1 MLDRFRHIVE
11 EMRGLIDDSRSASV
25 SMDDGGRHGCRKT
38 PSHLVGPFPCGQGGS
53 TLSAPVPPTIIPSEP
68 PTVISSERSESRN
81 LYLLAVSG
89 GIDSMCLADLWLR
102 CFGAESFA
110 IAHCNFHLRGEESDG
125 DEALVT
131 KWAEEN
137 GVRMHCVDFDTI
149 GYASENGM
157 SIEMA
162 ARELRYRWFGELC
175 QEHGYEA
182 VVVAHHA
189 DDNAETLVLNMV
201 RGAGLKGLTGMKPIS
216 SVSFRAVSPLSFR
229 ASEVSREIYIL
240 RPLLTFTRK
249 QIEGHAFAW
258 KVPYREDSTN
268 SSVEY
273 RRNSIRH
280 EVFPLFARMN
290 PSYVRT
296 LNREMTYLSDASSIV
311 EEWCKEHVKEV
322 MAPMSFR
329 ASDQLSFRP
338 SEASGEISISIPRL
352 LEIPQWRYLLYYIL
366 EPYGFNTSVLESLEN
381 LLTSDRT
388 ISGKRFESDGYV
400 LRTER
405 DTLVVYAKA
414 SSSSVQTTSPQP
426 FRQSSSL
433 SFRQSSPLSFRQ
445 SPSLSFR
452 QSSPLSFRA
461 SEASREIY
469 TTVRIPG
476 TYHIN
481 GQRIVVE
488 TLPWTPDMPLKQ
500 PADTL
505 ILDAAKL
512 KFPFVCRVWRNG
524 DWLIPI
530 GMKGKKKLSDL
541 FTDLKYSHFEK
552 ESSLVIVDCNGDY
565 AEKQH
570 VSAVLPVRIDDRYK
584 VTSDTKEII
593 RIRITDNR

>member
-1 MLDRFRHIVE
+1 MLNRFRHIVE
-11 EMRGLIDDSRSASV
+11 EMRGLIDDSRSAS
-25 SMDDGGRHGCRKT
+25 
-38 PSHLVGPFPCGQGGS
+38 F
-53 TLSAPVPPTIIPSEP
+53 
-68 PTVISSERSESRN
+68 
-81 LYLLAVSG
+81 LLAVSG
-89 GIDSMCLADLWLR
+89 GIDSMCLADMWLR
-102 CFGAESFA
+102 CFGPESFA
-110 IAHCNFHLRGEESDG
+110 VAHCNFHLRGEESDG

-137 GVRMHCVDFDTI
+137 DVRLHRVDFDTL
-149 GYASENGM
+149 GYAAENGL

-162 ARELRYRWFGELC
+162 ARELRYTWFGEMC
-175 QEHGYEA
+175 DQHGYKA

-216 SVSFRAVSPLSFR
+216 SLSFR
-229 ASEVSREIYIL
+229 ASEASREISIL

-249 QIEGHAFAW
+249 QIEGHVFAW

-280 EVFPLFARMN
+280 EVFPIFERMN

-322 MAPMSFR
+322 MAS
-329 ASDQLSFRP
+329 Q
-338 SEASGEISISIPRL
+338 EISIPHL

-405 DTLVVYAKA
+405 QSIVLMKKVA
-414 SSSSVQTTSPQP
+414 SQTGDP
-426 FRQSSSL
+426 FI
-433 SFRQSSPLSFRQ
+433 P
-445 SPSLSFR
+445 
-452 QSSPLSFRA
+452 
-461 SEASREIY
+461 I
-469 TTVRIPG
+469 RIPG
-476 TYHIN
+476 AYHIN

-488 TLPWTPDMPLKQ
+488 TLPWTPDMPMKQ

-505 ILDAAKL
+505 ILDAGKL
-512 KFPFVCRVWRNG
+512 KFPFVCRVWRSG
-524 DWLIPI
+524 DWLIPL

-541 FTDLKYSHFEK
+541 FNDLKYSQFEK
-552 ESSLVIVDCNGDY
+552 ESSLVIVDCRGDL

-570 VSAVLPVRIDDRYK
+570 VAAVLPVRIDDRYK

>member
-1 MLDRFRHIVE
+1 MLNRFKHTVE
-11 EMRGLIDDSRSASV
+11 EMRGLIDDSRSAPSV
-25 SMDDGGRHGCRKT
+25 ISSES
-38 PSHLVGPFPCGQGGS
+38 PS
-53 TLSAPVPPTIIPSEP
+53 
-68 PTVISSERSESRN
+68 VISSERSESRN

-137 GVRMHCVDFDTI
+137 GVLLHRVDFDTA
-149 GYASENGM
+149 GYAAENGL

-162 ARELRYRWFGELC
+162 ARELRYTWFGELC
-175 QEHGYEA
+175 DKHGYNA

-201 RGAGLKGLTGMKPIS
+201 RGAGLKGLTGMKPVS
-216 SVSFRAVSPLSFR
+216 PLSFRAISPLSFR
-229 ASEVSREIYIL
+229 ASEASREIYIL

-249 QIEGHAFAW
+249 QIEGHVFAW

-280 EVFPLFARMN
+280 EVFPLFERMN

-311 EEWCKEHVKEV
+311 EDWCKAHIPHVLVPQPSE
-322 MAPMSFR
+322 PS
-329 ASDQLSFRP
+329 SPLSFRP

-381 LLTSDRT
+381 LLTSGRT
-388 ISGKRFESDGYV
+388 ISGKRFESAGYV

-405 DTLVVYAKA
+405 ESLVVCIRT
-414 SSSSVQTTSPQP
+414 SSNSPLSSRVNSPQSSRATSPQ
-426 FRQSSSL
+426 SS
-433 SFRQSSPLSFRQ
+433 RVN
-445 SPSLSFR
+445 
-452 QSSPLSFRA
+452 SPLSFRA

-469 TTVRIPG
+469 TTIRTPGAYHVNGRRIL
-476 TYHIN
+476 
-481 GQRIVVE
+481 VE
-488 TLPWTPDMPLKQ
+488 TLLWTPDMPLKQ
-500 PADTL
+500 PAGTL
-505 ILDAAKL
+505 IFDAAKL

-524 DWLIPI
+524 DWLIPL

>member
-1 MLDRFRHIVE
+1 MLNRFRHIVE
-11 EMRGLIDDSRSASV
+11 EMRGLIDDSRSAS
-25 SMDDGGRHGCRKT
+25 
-38 PSHLVGPFPCGQGGS
+38 F
-53 TLSAPVPPTIIPSEP
+53 
-68 PTVISSERSESRN
+68 
-81 LYLLAVSG
+81 LLAVSG
-89 GIDSMCLADLWLR
+89 GIDSMCLADMWLR
-102 CFGAESFA
+102 CFGPDSFA
-110 IAHCNFHLRGEESDG
+110 MAHCNFHLRGEESDG

-137 GVRMHCVDFDTI
+137 DVRLHRVDFDTA
-149 GYASENGM
+149 GYAAENGL

-162 ARELRYRWFGELC
+162 ARELRYTWFGELC
-175 QEHGYEA
+175 GKHGYKA

-189 DDNAETLVLNMV
+189 DDNAETLILNMV
-201 RGAGLKGLTGMKPIS
+201 RGAGLKGLTGMKP
-216 SVSFRAVSPLSFR
+216 VSPLSFR
-229 ASEVSREIYIL
+229 ASEASREISIL

-249 QIEGHAFAW
+249 QIEGHVFAW

-280 EVFPLFARMN
+280 EVFPIFERMN

-322 MAPMSFR
+322 IVPLSFR
-329 ASDQLSFRP
+329 PSDQLSFRP
-338 SEASGEISISIPRL
+338 SEASGEISISITSL

-405 DTLVVYAKA
+405 GALVVVPKMAGQA
-414 SSSSVQTTSPQP
+414 GHDAPVIPDLIGDP
-426 FRQSSSL
+426 FL
-433 SFRQSSPLSFRQ
+433 P
-445 SPSLSFR
+445 
-452 QSSPLSFRA
+452 
-461 SEASREIY
+461 
-469 TTVRIPG
+469 VRG
-476 TYHIN
+476 AGAYHIN

-500 PADTL
+500 PAGTL

-524 DWLIPI
+524 DWLIPL

-541 FTDLKYSHFEK
+541 FTDLKYGHFEK
-552 ESSLVIVDCNGDY
+552 EASLVIVDCRGDM
-565 AEKQH
+565 AENQH
-570 VSAVLPVRIDDRYK
+570 VAAVLPVRIDDRYK